1 MLSKG
6 FELIMSQAVIAE
18 SIQLDKVRGEIKHL
32 SLSSLFF
39 LPNFHFFWFDYNIT
53 RLFFIFH
60 YYFHLYANSIHI
72 IKFLS

>member
-32 SLSSLFF
+32 SLSLRYFSCQISIFF
-39 LPNFHFFWFDYNIT
+39 G
-53 RLFFIFH
+53 
-60 YYFHLYANSIHI
+60 SII
-72 IKFLS
+72 I